1 MFSKFVCYHG
11 CMQEYLD
18 FAKRIADQAGKIM
31 RDNFVLGIDTRY
43 KADDTPLTIADMSIN
58 QLVIDE
64 VRSHFPDHGVL
75 GEEDGF
81 GTDREY
87 LWVVDP
93 VDGTMPYSHGLPT
106 SVFSLALVQDGQTNV
121 AVVNDPFTNRLYYAT
136 REGGAFVNDQP
147 LRVNEQ
153 SELGPQ
159 VFIDVA
165 AHFTL
170 KNFNALDIMAQ
181 LAAKNVRVSKSFTAI
196 YNTLPVATGQNGAC
210 VVLLESPWD
219 GAAISLIVTEA
230 GGKITDLA
238 GRERLWNHAGDGF
251 LASNGVLHEQL
262 LGIINH
268 TKG

>member
-1 MFSKFVCYHG
+1 
-11 CMQEYLD
+11 MQEYLE
-18 FAKRIADQAGKIM
+18 FAKQIAGQAGQIM
-31 RDNFVLGIDTRY
+31 RDNFVLGIDTQY
-43 KADDTPLTIADMSIN
+43 KADETPLTIADTSIN

-64 VRSHFPDHGVL
+64 VKSRFPSHGVL

-106 SVFSLALVQDGQTNV
+106 SVFSLALVKDGQTLV
-121 AVVNDPFTNRLYYAT
+121 SAVNDPFTNRLYYASKD
-136 REGGAFVNDQP
+136 GGAFVNDQQ
-147 LRVNEQ
+147 LKVNEQ
-153 SELGPQ
+153 SEFGPQ

-170 KNFNALDIMAQ
+170 KNFDALDIMAQ

-196 YNTLPVATGQNGAC
+196 YNTLPVATGQHAAC
-210 VVLLESPWD
+210 VVLLEHPWD
-219 GAAISLIVTEA
+219 GAAVGLVVTEA
-230 GGKITDLA
+230 GGRITDLS
-238 GRERLWNHAGDGF
+238 GRERLWNQRGDGF
-251 LASNGVLHEQL
+251 LATNGVIHDQMLEIL
-262 LGIINH
+262 NR